1 MLHFSRWKIGFVVFV
16 VLLGIAYALPNA
28 LPKNTLAGLPD
39 WMPSKQVHLGLD
51 LQGGSHLLLQVDTN
65 ELRADW
71 LEAVEDDV
79 RVALRE
85 QRIGYRNLRVNGD
98 HVSLSIRDPAQV
110 EEAVQTI
117 SDLAQPLDGN
127 ILTGMGGGAQDI
139 AVEREG
145 EQRLRVALT
154 EEAFAQ
160 RLRSAVGSTIETI
173 RRRIDALGTT
183 EPNIQRQGVERVLV
197 QVPGLQDPQ
206 RLKELIG
213 QTAKLTFQ
221 LVDQSMAPSE
231 AESNRPPAGS
241 SLYPSDDGSGQQY
254 LLRDRAIISGEDLVD
269 AQPSFDQR
277 TNEPIVTFR
286 FNASGARRFGDV
298 TADNVGRPF
307 AIVLDGEVI
316 SAPVIQE
323 PILGGT
329 GQISGDFTVED
340 ANNLAILLRSGALPA
355 SLTILEERTVG
366 PSLGADSVAAG
377 EIAGIVGLIGVVI
390 FMLAA
395 YGLFG
400 VFANIA
406 LLANIGI
413 ILGVLSALQATLT
426 LPGIAGIVLTV
437 GMAVDAN
444 VLIFERIR
452 EEMRAGKTPIAAVDI
467 GFSRAVST
475 ILDANITTFIAALIL
490 FWLGSGPVRGFAVT
504 LSIGIFTSVFMALM
518 FTRMLIVLWL
528 QRTRPRAIPI

>member
-1 MLHFSRWKIGFVVFV
+1 MLHFSRWKIGFVLFV
-16 VLLGIAYALPNA
+16 VLLGIAYAVPNA
-28 LPKNTLAGLPD
+28 LPKNTLSGLPG
-39 WMPSKQVHLGLD
+39 WMPNQQVHLGLD
-51 LQGGSHLLLQVDTN
+51 LQGGSHLLLEVNTA

-71 LEAVEDDV
+71 LEAIQDDV
-79 RVALRE
+79 RTALRE
-85 QRIGYRNLRVNGD
+85 KRIGYRNLRVTDD
-98 HVSLSIRDPAQV
+98 HVSVTIREPGRVDDAFQ
-110 EEAVQTI
+110 AV
-117 SDLAQPLDGN
+117 SDLAQPIDGN
-127 ILTGMGGGAQDI
+127 LITGVGGGMDI
-139 AVEREG
+139 EVQREDD
-145 EQRLRVALT
+145 RLMVDLT
-154 EEAFAQ
+154 EQAFAQ
-160 RLRSAVGSTIETI
+160 RLSSAVGSTIETI

-197 QVPGLQDPQ
+197 QVPGLQDPE

-221 LVDQSMAPSE
+221 LVDQTMSAAE
-231 AESNRPPAGS
+231 AEAGRPPPGS
-241 SLYPSDDGSGQQY
+241 EVYPAEDGTGGQY
-254 LLRDRAIISGEDLVD
+254 LLKKRAIISGEDLVD

-277 TNEPIVTFR
+277 TGEPVVTFR

-307 AIVLDGEVI
+307 AIVLDGKVI

-329 GQISGDFTVED
+329 GQISGDFNVEE

-366 PSLGADSVAAG
+366 PSLGADSIAAG
-377 EIAGIVGLIGVVI
+377 EIAGVVGLIGVVI
-390 FMLAA
+390 FMLVA

-400 VFANIA
+400 IFANIA

-467 GFSRAVST
+467 GFSRAVGT

-528 QRTRPRAIPI
+528 QRTRPREIPI

>member
-1 MLHFSRWKIGFVVFV
+1 MLHFSRWKIGFVLFV
-16 VLLGIAYALPNA
+16 VLLGIAYAVPNA
-28 LPKNTLAGLPD
+28 LPKNTLSGLPG
-39 WMPSKQVHLGLD
+39 WMPNQQVHLGLD
-51 LQGGSHLLLQVDTN
+51 LQGGSHLLLEVNTA

-71 LEAVEDDV
+71 LEAIQDDV
-79 RVALRE
+79 RTALRDK
-85 QRIGYRNLRVNGD
+85 RIGYRNLRVTDD
-98 HVSLSIRDPAQV
+98 HVSVTIREPGRVD
-110 EEAVQTI
+110 EAFQAV
-117 SDLAQPLDGN
+117 SDLAQPIDGN
-127 ILTGMGGGAQDI
+127 LITGVGGGMDI
-139 AVEREG
+139 EVQREG
-145 EQRLRVALT
+145 DRIMVDLT
-154 EEAFAQ
+154 EQAFAQ
-160 RLRSAVGSTIETI
+160 RLSSAVGSTIETI

-197 QVPGLQDPQ
+197 QVPGLQDPE

-221 LVDQSMAPSE
+221 LVDQTMSAAE
-231 AESNRPPAGS
+231 AEAGRPPPGS
-241 SLYPSDDGSGQQY
+241 EVYPAEDGTGGQY
-254 LLRDRAIISGEDLVD
+254 LLKKRAIISGEDLVD

-277 TNEPIVTFR
+277 TGEPVVTFR

-307 AIVLDGEVI
+307 AIVLDGKVI

-329 GQISGDFTVED
+329 GQISGDFNVEE

-366 PSLGADSVAAG
+366 PSLGADSIAAG
-377 EIAGIVGLIGVVI
+377 EIAGVVGLIGVVI
-390 FMLAA
+390 FMLVA

-400 VFANIA
+400 IFANIA

-467 GFSRAVST
+467 GFSRAVGT

-528 QRTRPRAIPI
+528 QRTRPREIPI

>member
-1 MLHFSRWKIGFVVFV
+1 MLYFSRWKMILVLGV
-16 VLLGIAYALPNA
+16 VLIGIAYALPNA

-39 WMPSKQVHLGLD
+39 WMPNKQVHLGLD
-51 LQGGSHLLLQVDTN
+51 LQGGSHLLLEIDTG

-71 LEAVEDDV
+71 LEAIRDDV
-79 RVALRE
+79 RIALRD
-85 QRIGYRNLRVNGD
+85 QRIGYRNLRVTD
-98 HVSLSIRDPAQV
+98 EHVAVTIREPGRVD
-110 EEAVQTI
+110 EAFQAV
-117 SDLAQPLDGN
+117 SNLAQPLDGN
-127 ILTGMGGGAQDI
+127 LLTGVGGGTDI
-139 AVEREG
+139 EVTREG
-145 EQRLRVALT
+145 DQLFVDLT

-183 EPNIQRQGVERVLV
+183 EPNIQRQGVDRVLV
-197 QVPGLQDPQ
+197 QVPGLQDPE
-206 RLKELIG
+206 RLKDLLG

-221 LVDQSMAPSE
+221 LVDQSMSPQE
-231 AESNRPPAGS
+231 AEANRPPPGS
-241 SLYPSDDGSGQQY
+241 EVYPGTDGAAQDLY
-254 LLRDRAIISGEDLVD
+254 LLKRRAIISGEDLVD

-298 TADNVGRPF
+298 TSENVGRPF

-329 GQISGDFTVED
+329 GQISGDFSVEE

-366 PSLGADSVAAG
+366 PSLGADSIEAG
-377 EIAGIVGLIGVVI
+377 QIAGIVGLIGVVV
-390 FMLAA
+390 FMVVA

-406 LLANIGI
+406 LLANIGV

-444 VLIFERIR
+444 VLIFKRIR
-452 EEMRAGKTPIAAVDI
+452 EELRAGKTPIAAIDI
-467 GFSRAVST
+467 GFSRAINT

-518 FTRMLIVLWL
+518 FTRMMVVLWL
-528 QRTRPRAIPI
+528 QQTRPRTVPI

>member
-1 MLHFSRWKIGFVVFV
+1 MLHFSRLKIAFILLL
-16 VLLGIAYALPNA
+16 VLTGIAFAIPNA
-28 LPKNTLAGLPD
+28 LPKQTLERLPG
-39 WMPSKQVHLGLD
+39 WLPSQQVHLGLD
-51 LQGGSHLLLQVDTN
+51 LQGGSHLLLEVNTA
-65 ELRADW
+65 ELRSDW
-71 LEAVEDDV
+71 MEAIQDDV

-85 QRIGYRNLRVNGD
+85 KRIGYRNLRVSDGY
-98 HVSLSIRDPAQV
+98 VFVTIREPEQF
-110 EEAVQTI
+110 EEAFSTV

-127 ILTGMGGGAQDI
+127 LLTGMGGGTDI
-139 AVEREG
+139 AVERMADS
-145 EQRLRVALT
+145 RLRVALT
-154 EEAFAQ
+154 EEAFGQ

-183 EPNIQRQGVERVLV
+183 EPNIQRQGIDRVLV
-197 QVPGLQDPQ
+197 QVPGLQDPE

-221 LVDQSMAPSE
+221 LVDQSMSVEE
-231 AESNRPPAGS
+231 AERGRPPVGS
-241 SLYPSDDGSGQQY
+241 QLYPSDDGSGQQY
-254 LLRDRAIISGEDLVD
+254 LLQRRAIISGEDLVD

-277 TNEPIVTFR
+277 NSQPVVTFR
-286 FNASGARRFGDV
+286 FNASGARRFGQV

-307 AIVLDGEVI
+307 AIVLDGKVI

-329 GQISGDFTVED
+329 GQISGNFTVQD

-366 PSLGADSVAAG
+366 PSLGADSIAAG
-377 EIAGIVGLIGVVI
+377 EIAGVVGLIGVVI
-390 FMLAA
+390 FMFAA

-400 VFANIA
+400 LFANMA

-467 GFSRAVST
+467 GFSRALST

-518 FTRMLIVLWL
+518 FTRMLVVLWL
-528 QRTRPRAIPI
+528 QRARPREIPI